1 MEYYEDKI
9 ISELL
14 PKETIVIN
22 ETNIKLLLLDY
33 YSITMVIAGKV
44 LKGGEMKDCM
54 YSTYCIWLYYDE
66 QPVKLVYT
74 HLACCIT
81 SLKNKFIKTLQK
93 NICNM

>member
-22 ETNIKLLLLDY
+22 ETNTKLLLLDY

-44 LKGGEMKDCM
+44 LKGGEMKDCTVLLHM
-54 YSTYCIWLYYDE
+54 AIMMSNQSSWCI
-66 QPVKLVYT
+66 
-74 HLACCIT
+74 HI
-81 SLKNKFIKTLQK
+81 
-93 NICNM
+93 